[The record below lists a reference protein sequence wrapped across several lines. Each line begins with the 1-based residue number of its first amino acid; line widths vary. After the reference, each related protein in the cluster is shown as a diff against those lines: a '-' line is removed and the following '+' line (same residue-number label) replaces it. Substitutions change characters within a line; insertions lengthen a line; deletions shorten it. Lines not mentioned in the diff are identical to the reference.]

1 MSLYGLTIYM
11 SSYFF
16 DILLFAFGFCIGIWK
31 ENRFL
36 VIVICD
42 LLNLREVTKGKDNKS
57 VIASNIMYVWSYY
70 VNVLIM
76 FTC

>member
-11 SSYFF
+11 SSDFF

-36 VIVICD
+36 VTIIRD
-42 LLNLREVTKGKDNKS
+42 LLNLFEATKGKDNKV
-57 VIASNIMYVWSYY
+57 VIASNIMYQWSYY